1 MTCLGPGR
9 NFASDPV
16 DDEQGDGGDG
26 GESQRLSSGASESQ
40 LTDAQLNNGTLL
52 LVCTP
57 QYMQLMLSTIRHT
70 DVCSPRCDSNSLVG
84 RVTKR
89 ARRAKELLEASNSH
103 TSNTNS
109 LDTGLAVVAHGLSGG
124 GGRGARHFVGCS
136 AWRYLSQPYDYE
148 HVAVFEED
156 SMQLAVVNCAPDPV
170 RVLRCAARCG
180 TLPWRHIAILTTHSA
195 STARESQ
202 HPSPSVRGPL
212 SLGVD
217 VDGWGHAQPA
227 VAADEP
233 GW

>member
-1 MTCLGPGR
+1 VSSSKPRQAHNGLHVSTRNTAVRCPLRLAAPAAPQMTCLGPGR

-57 QYMQLMLSTIRHT
+57 QYMQLMLSTIRNT

-103 TSNTNS
+103 TSNTNP
-109 LDTGLAVVAHGLSGG
+109 LVRLRARGG
-124 GGRGARHFVGCS
+124 V
-136 AWRYLSQPYDYE
+136 
-148 HVAVFEED
+148 
-156 SMQLAVVNCAPDPV
+156 
-170 RVLRCAARCG
+170 
-180 TLPWRHIAILTTHSA
+180 
-195 STARESQ
+195 
-202 HPSPSVRGPL
+202 
-212 SLGVD
+212 
-217 VDGWGHAQPA
+217 
-227 VAADEP
+227 
-233 GW
+233 